1 MFLQLIHF
9 NLMPTHAPHTH
20 SLALASSDSHYML
33 TVIKCVWPFT
43 YLLFVAGTMDGWSYK
58 YKVIM
63 MIKEETDEC
72 KLQTADRW
80 RRVTIYR

>member
-1 MFLQLIHF
+1 MHHTPIH
-9 NLMPTHAPHTH
+9 LH
-20 SLALASSDSHYML
+20 SRHQTRTDYYML

-72 KLQTADRW
+72 KLQTAERW

>member
-1 MFLQLIHF
+1 MHHTPIH
-9 NLMPTHAPHTH
+9 LH
-20 SLALASSDSHYML
+20 SRHQTRTYADYYML

-72 KLQTADRW
+72 KLQTAERW